1 MEKSVVLVIGLL
13 HQAPADVLHRNIA
26 TAPLWTCVIA
36 RRAGRKHCIRE
47 VFQVNSLPVS

>member
-13 HQAPADVLHRNIA
+13 HQAPADVLHIA

-36 RRAGRKHCIRE
+36 KRTGMKHCIRE
-47 VFQVNSLPVS
+47 VLQVNSLPVY